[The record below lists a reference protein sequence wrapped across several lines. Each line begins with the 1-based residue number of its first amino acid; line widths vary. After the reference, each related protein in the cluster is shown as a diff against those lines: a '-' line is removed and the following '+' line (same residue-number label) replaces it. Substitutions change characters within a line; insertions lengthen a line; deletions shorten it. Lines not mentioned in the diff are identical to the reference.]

1 MMKQYT
7 FAEVGALGNV
17 GTEMRSILETSAL
30 PIENLVLLDIA
41 QNAGTKVKW
50 RGEEYTVAESNADAF
65 SGADI
70 AIMSAGA
77 GASLELSPEAVK
89 EAAL

>member
-7 FAEVGALGNV
+7 FAVVGALGNV
-17 GTEMRSILETSAL
+17 GTEMRSILETSDL

-50 RGEEYTVAESNADAF
+50 RGRIFVEQLITKSTK
-65 SGADI
+65 
-70 AIMSAGA
+70 
-77 GASLELSPEAVK
+77 ELK
-89 EAAL
+89 K

>member
-7 FAEVGALGNV
+7 FAVVGALGNV
-17 GTEMRSILETSAL
+17 GTEMRSILETSDL

-50 RGEEYTVAESNADAF
+50 RGEEYTVAARLKKAETVYAF
-65 SGADI
+65 LRVRSGT
-70 AIMSAGA
+70 GN
-77 GASLELSPEAVK
+77 
-89 EAAL
+89 